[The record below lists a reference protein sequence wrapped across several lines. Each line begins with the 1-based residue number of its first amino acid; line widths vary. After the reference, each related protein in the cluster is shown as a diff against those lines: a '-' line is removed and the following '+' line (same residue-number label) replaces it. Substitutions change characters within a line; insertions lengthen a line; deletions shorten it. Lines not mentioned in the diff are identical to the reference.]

1 MSRLLA
7 GKSSSGPMERG
18 CRAKTGQNFQNLPS
32 YPNQR
37 NSGDTKRLQI
47 IRLPAFFMT
56 DTTSTISPISLISV
70 PKALQIF

>member
-1 MSRLLA
+1 
-7 GKSSSGPMERG
+7 MERG

-56 DTTSTISPISLISV
+56 DLTSMISSITLISILE
-70 PKALQIF
+70 ALQMCIDKFGGDSSLFR